1 MVATLVVMKEEGV
14 VVPLVMVVPPVMV
27 VMVVIGE
34 EGEGETKMARERMRT
49 KEKTRRQKQWLS
61 FSTCS
66 TMVSGSCMS
75 CGVPT
80 PPSLPS
86 LTQVCWVM

>member
-1 MVATLVVMKEEGV
+1 MKEEGV
-14 VVPLVMVVPPVMV
+14 VVPLVMVVMV

-34 EGEGETKMARERMRT
+34 EEEGEGETKMVRERMRT
-49 KEKTRRQKQWLS
+49 KEKTRRRKQWLS

-66 TMVSGSCMS
+66 TMVSGSCTS

-86 LTQVCWVM
+86 LTQVCRVM